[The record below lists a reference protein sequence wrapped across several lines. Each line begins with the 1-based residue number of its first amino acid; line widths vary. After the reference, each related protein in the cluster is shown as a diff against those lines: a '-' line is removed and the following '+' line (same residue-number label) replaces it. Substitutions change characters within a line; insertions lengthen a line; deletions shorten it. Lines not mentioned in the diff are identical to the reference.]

1 MNGTLIRDNIP
12 ANVEKQGDTCNYA
25 EIKSDFLF
33 NDLIRDKLVEVVN
46 RFLQVNTVETIAEVK
61 AVVEAIGAE
70 AGETFN
76 KVYEQQMA
84 ELGGYT
90 KRYVYLQANYG
101 AVNDSK
107 QETTETPQ

>member
-12 ANVEKQGDTCNYA
+12 ANIEKQGDTCNYA
-25 EIKSDFLF
+25 EIKSDYLF
-33 NDLIRDKLVEVVN
+33 NNLIRDKLVEVVN
-46 RFLQVNTVETIAEVK
+46 IFLQANTVETLAEVK

-84 ELGGYT
+84 EFGGYT
-90 KRYVYLQANYG
+90 KRYAYLQADYG
-101 AVNDSK
+101 AVNESK
-107 QETTETPQ
+107 QESIEA